1 MITHNRLEIFVDI
14 FHKQN
19 QRALVLP
26 DITVSEFIEAIL
38 QEFKQARMEFLGDD
52 PSEYLLVR
60 VDDFSALEPDLP
72 VKNQLKSG
80 ERLALVERTSPLP
93 PGARPV
99 TKPLYLRELSTNR
112 VFRIQW
118 VPAIIGRPDPTHP
131 DNVRLAV
138 DLRDFETGLRVSR
151 RHAQILEKHGEFF
164 IKALSHNPTTVQR
177 EGDPTL
183 IPVGTSPLSIQSGDL
198 IILNRS
204 NIMLKVIIRDGA
216 PMHTG
221 TQFRSPVSK
230 DDVPLEEDGET
241 NAQSDS
247 EGIVD
252 SHTDE
257 HDDKPTTQQ
266 H

>member
-1 MITHNRLEIFVDI
+1 MSTHNRLEVFVDV
-14 FHKQN
+14 FHNQN

-52 PSEYLLVR
+52 PAEYHLLVR
-60 VDDFSALEPDLP
+60 GDDVASLKPDLP
-72 VKNQLKSG
+72 VKNQLKGG
-80 ERLALVERTSPLP
+80 ERLVLVERTSPLP

-99 TKPLYLRELSTNR
+99 TKPLYLRELSTNH

-131 DNVRLAV
+131 DNARLAV
-138 DLRDFETGLRVSR
+138 NLRDFETGLRVSR

-164 IKALSHNPTTVQR
+164 IETLSHNPTTVQR
-177 EGDPTL
+177 EGDPMP
-183 IPVGTSPLSIQSGDL
+183 IPVGASPLSIQSGDL

-221 TQFRSPVSK
+221 TQVRSSTSEDDASSEEK
-230 DDVPLEEDGET
+230 DDENV
-241 NAQSDS
+241 
-247 EGIVD
+247 
-252 SHTDE
+252 
-257 HDDKPTTQQ
+257 
-266 H
+266 